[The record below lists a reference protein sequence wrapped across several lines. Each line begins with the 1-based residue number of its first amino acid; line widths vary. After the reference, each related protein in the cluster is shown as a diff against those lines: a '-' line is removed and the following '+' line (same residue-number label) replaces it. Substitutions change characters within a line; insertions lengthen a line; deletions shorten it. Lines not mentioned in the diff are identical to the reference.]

1 MARRSDHSRE
11 ELAGLV
17 REAARAIAAIE
28 GWRGVTMRAIATRI
42 GYAPGSIYNAVGDLD
57 AVLLRVNAGTLEDL
71 GGWVEDAVRRCGPD
85 AAVIQRALAIA
96 DSYMRFVTENA
107 RLWASVLERVPAAD
121 SPVSDWYA
129 APRARLIEIVAAS
142 IAPLYPEAKAR
153 RRAVVAL
160 WAALQGVASLAAGG
174 NLAFAA
180 TNLDPRDIARSIV
193 LRYLTGQEP
202 ADKKPRGARH

>member
-129 APRARLIEIVAAS
+129 APRARLIEI
-142 IAPLYPEAKAR
+142 PR
-153 RRAVVAL
+153 RKR
-160 WAALQGVASLAAGG
+160 GVARWWHCGRRCRAWRHSRP
-174 NLAFAA
+174 AA
-180 TNLDPRDIARSIV
+180 TWPSPPPISIPATSRGRSCCAI
-193 LRYLTGQEP
+193 
-202 ADKKPRGARH
+202 